1 MGHEGVAAL
10 EAAMQSTLAM
20 LVEPLPH
27 TPCAGRFPSCSLPAA
42 AEIYL
47 CNARSCQALEDGNA
61 QVGLF

>member
-1 MGHEGVAAL
+1 
-10 EAAMQSTLAM
+10 MQSTLAM

-27 TPCAGRFPSCSLPAA
+27 TPCAGCFPACTRPVA

-47 CNARSCQALEDGNA
+47 CNARSSQALEDGNA